1 MTLRQLEVF
10 LAVAR
15 AKSFSLAAKKIHSS
29 QPTLSEH
36 ISELETE
43 LGKQLFFRRGRRRV
57 VTVTEAGRV
66 FAEFAERAISAI
78 EGGRQAL
85 ADLDGLTHG
94 SLLIGAS
101 TTPGLYVLPRIVA
114 AFRTKYP
121 GVDVKLQIANSQTI
135 EGRVR
140 ERELDLGIVGG
151 HALRPGE
158 ECLTA
163 GMRDELVLIV
173 SPAHAWAR
181 RRDVTPEALAD
192 RAATRAR
199 GRVCDPE
206 RHGTR
211 ATTCQVSRGDGARP
225 HRSDQAGRDG
235 WAGRCICLTYAVQ
248 RRNGRGPASCRPAAR
263 RSHSATFPR
272 HSPRGPESHG
282 ECTRLH
288 GVIRADGTPEE
299 EGIRLLER
307 DRSSAGTSR
316 PSTSTTSRSLKSTR
330 YHLPIGRHPDLSV
343 TILVLVWQST

>member
-15 AKSFSLAAKKIHSS
+15 EKSFSLAAKKIHSS

-36 ISELETE
+36 VSELETE

-66 FAEFAERAISAI
+66 FAESAERAISAI

-85 ADLDGLTHG
+85 ADMDGLTHG

-101 TTPGLYVLPRIVA
+101 TTPGLYVLPSIVA

-140 ERELDLGIVGG
+140 ERELDLGIFGG

-173 SPAHAWAR
+173 SPEHAWAR
-181 RRDVTPEALAD
+181 RREITPDSLAD
-192 RAATRAR
+192 QPLLVREEGSATRGVTERALQRARVKFRVAMELDHTEAIKQGVMAGLGVAFVSVYAVRGETATGRLRALRLRGVPIQRHFHVIHHEARRVTASARAFMELFDQTAR
-199 GRVCDPE
+199 GRTNAWRLEKKTSSV
-206 RHGTR
+206 
-211 ATTCQVSRGDGARP
+211 ATS
-225 HRSDQAGRDG
+225 
-235 WAGRCICLTYAVQ
+235 
-248 RRNGRGPASCRPAAR
+248 N
-263 RSHSATFPR
+263 
-272 HSPRGPESHG
+272 
-282 ECTRLH
+282 
-288 GVIRADGTPEE
+288 
-299 EGIRLLER
+299 
-307 DRSSAGTSR
+307 
-316 PSTSTTSRSLKSTR
+316 PSTTTISK
-330 YHLPIGRHPDLSV
+330 P
-343 TILVLVWQST
+343 

>member
-15 AKSFSLAAKKIHSS
+15 EKSFSLAAKKIRSS

-36 ISELETE
+36 VSELETE

-66 FAEFAERAISAI
+66 FAEFAERAIAAI

-101 TTPGLYVLPRIVA
+101 TTPGLYVLPRIIA

-121 GVDVKLQIANSQTI
+121 GVDVKLQIANSQSI

-173 SPAHAWAR
+173 APAHAWSR
-181 RRDVTPEALAD
+181 RRDVTPESLAD
-192 RAATRAR
+192 EPLLVREEGSATRSVTERALQ
-199 GRVCDPE
+199 RVKFRVAMELDHTE
-206 RHGTR
+206 AIKQGVM
-211 ATTCQVSRGDGARP
+211 AGLGVAFVS
-225 HRSDQAGRDG
+225 
-235 WAGRCICLTYAVQ
+235 LYAVQ
-248 RRNGRGPASCRPAAR
+248 GEIAAGRLRALRLRGVRIQRHFHIIHHEAR
-263 RSHSATFPR
+263 RVTASA
-272 HSPRGPESHG
+272 
-282 ECTRLH
+282 
-288 GVIRADGTPEE
+288 RAFMELFEQTA
-299 EGIRLLER
+299 R
-307 DRSSAGTSR
+307 GTSG
-316 PSTSTTSRSLKSTR
+316 L
-330 YHLPIGRHPDLSV
+330 GHPRRRDHPPV
-343 TILVLVWQST
+343 H

>member
-15 AKSFSLAAKKIHSS
+15 EKSFSLAAKKIHSS

-36 ISELETE
+36 VSELETE

-101 TTPGLYVLPRIVA
+101 TTPGLYVLPRIIA

-121 GVDVKLQIANSQTI
+121 GVDVKLQIANSQSI

-173 SPAHAWAR
+173 APAHAWSR
-181 RRDVTPEALAD
+181 RRDVTPESLAD
-192 RAATRAR
+192 EPLLVREEGSATRSVTERALQ
-199 GRVCDPE
+199 RVKFRVAMELDHTE
-206 RHGTR
+206 AIKQGVM
-211 ATTCQVSRGDGARP
+211 AGLGVAFVS
-225 HRSDQAGRDG
+225 
-235 WAGRCICLTYAVQ
+235 LYAVQ
-248 RRNGRGPASCRPAAR
+248 GEIAAGRLRALRLRGIRIQRHFHIIHHEAR
-263 RSHSATFPR
+263 RVTASA
-272 HSPRGPESHG
+272 
-282 ECTRLH
+282 
-288 GVIRADGTPEE
+288 RAFMELFEQTA
-299 EGIRLLER
+299 R
-307 DRSSAGTSR
+307 GTSGLGH
-316 PSTSTTSRSLKSTR
+316 SRR
-330 YHLPIGRHPDLSV
+330 RDHPPV
-343 TILVLVWQST
+343 H